1 MKKNEHLQRT
11 VGHYFRHTDVYIT
24 GEPDGEERKKKQKK
38 IAKTI
43 MAENF
48 LNLLKSNNIYI

>member
-11 VGHYFRHTDVYIT
+11 VGHYFRHTDVHIT
-24 GEPDGEERKKKQKK
+24 GVPEGEERKKQKK